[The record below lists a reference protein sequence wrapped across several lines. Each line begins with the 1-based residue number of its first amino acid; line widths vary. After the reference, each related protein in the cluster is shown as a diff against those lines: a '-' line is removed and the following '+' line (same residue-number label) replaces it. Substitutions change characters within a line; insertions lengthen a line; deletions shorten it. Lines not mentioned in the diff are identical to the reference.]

1 MNYLLDTNICI
12 YLIKKR
18 PPQVIARFKTLQLEE
33 VAISSVT
40 LAELEYGVKK
50 SQAKEKNQQAL
61 EEFISPLV
69 ISPLVILPF
78 DKQAASYYGDLRASL
93 ERMGTPIGSLD
104 FMIAAHALSLGITL
118 VTNNTKEFIRVT
130 GLKIENWVS

>member
-18 PPQVIARFKTLQLEE
+18 PPQVIARFKKLQLED

-61 EEFISPLV
+61 EEFISPLIV
-69 ISPLVILPF
+69 LPF
-78 DKQAASYYGDLRASL
+78 DKQAASYYGDLRAYL

-118 VTNNTKEFIRVT
+118 VTNNTKEFIRVS

>member
-1 MNYLLDTNICI
+1 LNYLLDTNICI

-18 PPQVIARFKTLQLEE
+18 PPQVIAKFKKLQLED

-61 EEFISPLV
+61 EEFISPLIV
-69 ISPLVILPF
+69 LPF

-118 VTNNTKEFIRVT
+118 VTNNTKEFVRVS
-130 GLKIENWVS
+130 GLNIENWVS

>member
-18 PPQVIARFKTLQLEE
+18 PPQVIAIFKTLQSKE

-61 EEFISPLV
+61 EEFILPLIV
-69 ISPLVILPF
+69 LPF
-78 DKQAASYYGDLRASL
+78 DKQVASYYGDLRASL
-93 ERMGTPIGSLD
+93 ERMGMPIGSLD
-104 FMIAAHALSLGITL
+104 FMIAAHALSFGITL
-118 VTNNTKEFIRVT
+118 VINNTKEFIRVT
-130 GLKIENWVS
+130 RLKIENWVS

>member
-61 EEFISPLV
+61 EEF

>member
-18 PPQVIARFKTLQLEE
+18 PPQVIARFKKLQLEE

-61 EEFISPLV
+61 EEFISPLIV
-69 ISPLVILPF
+69 LPF
-78 DKQAASYYGDLRASL
+78 DKQAASCYGDLRASL

-118 VTNNTKEFIRVT
+118 VTNNTKEFVRVS